1 LLKYLTSL
9 LLKLRIKKVE
19 LLGFNKKYFSQR
31 LSFGASLLKRSHA
44 KTARPLSS
52 KHALHVVLRS
62 EIARGPRSLLKKERL
77 IHNLIL
83 KQGRR
88 HRVKVFHVAN
98 GGDHLHLLVRFYKRR
113 NFQNFL
119 RAVSGLIAR
128 KTLGL
133 ERGRVLDSKECN
145 STSWLGKFW
154 DQRPFTRIV
163 SWGPDF
169 NALRSYLKSG
179 MTEALGFLPRK
190 HVIALG
196 TQEIYKRLISQI
208 SLIMGL
214 G

>member
-1 LLKYLTSL
+1 
-9 LLKLRIKKVE
+9 
-19 LLGFNKKYFSQR
+19 
-31 LSFGASLLKRSHA
+31 
-44 KTARPLSS
+44 
-52 KHALHVVLRS
+52 
-62 EIARGPRSLLKKERL
+62 
-77 IHNLIL
+77 
-83 KQGRR
+83 
-88 HRVKVFHVAN
+88 
-98 GGDHLHLLVRFYKRR
+98 VRFYKRR

-133 ERGRVLDSKECN
+133 ERGRVLDSKKCN

-163 SWGPDF
+163 SWGPNF

-196 TQEIYKRLISQI
+196 TQEIYKRLITQI
-208 SLIMGL
+208 SLIMGS